1 MARRMICALLL
12 SLCLTA
18 CGTGQTEPSS
28 ELPQESLLEQE
39 SDQAEQDAQTLAEE
53 EPMLKITVGDYA
65 LTAVFEDNSSAE
77 EFRELLAQ
85 GPVTVEMEDYGGFE
99 KVGPLGTTLSR
110 NDVQI
115 TTEPGDVI
123 LYQGESNHH
132 LLWNQY
138 LELHPPCPNR
148 RSHRFA
154 GKAGRRN
161 RCRHILPGIEI
172 GPAAAAKQ
180 AAVK

>member
-53 EPMLKITVGDYA
+53 EPMLKVTVGDYA

-85 GPVTVEMEDYGGFE
+85 GPVTV
-99 KVGPLGTTLSR
+99 
-110 NDVQI
+110 
-115 TTEPGDVI
+115 
-123 LYQGESNHH
+123 
-132 LLWNQY
+132 
-138 LELHPPCPNR
+138 
-148 RSHRFA
+148 
-154 GKAGRRN
+154 
-161 RCRHILPGIEI
+161 
-172 GPAAAAKQ
+172 
-180 AAVK
+180 